1 MPYDPHAPT
10 PESRNLQFVIMYV
23 ALIMTTLC
31 IAQYLVD
38 PDLDWVFFGYGIL
51 IGGLINAA
59 FAYRSDDYF
68 RAQCFVGMSWSIAF
82 LAIYLIFLLLLHI
95 ADFTYVSGFRS
106 TQDGE
111 MVRIPMGFAGYAN
124 DASLLAMLIALAF
137 YSGFAFAMLRD
148 RFFMGGD
155 EK

>member
-1 MPYDPHAPT
+1 MPFDPSAPT
-10 PESRNLQFVIMYV
+10 PESRGLQFGIMYL
-23 ALIMTTLC
+23 ALIMTILC
-31 IAQYLVD
+31 IGQYLVD
-38 PDLDWVFFGYGIL
+38 PDLGWVFFGYGIV

-82 LAIYLIFLLLLHI
+82 LTIYLVFLLFLHI
-95 ADFTYVSGFRS
+95 ADFTYVAGFRAG
-106 TQDGE
+106 QDGE

-148 RFFMGGD
+148 RFFVGG
-155 EK
+155 E